1 MEKSS
6 SPISPTAIVLPLLAL
21 LALVLD
27 LPPIVWHIR
36 NRNIAASSL
45 VFWVI
50 VINFMNF
57 ANALIWP
64 TDNIENWWNG
74 KIFCDIQVKFIVAAG
89 IGSVGSIV
97 CIMRSLARVLDTENT
112 ILAPSKGQKRK
123 DLLINLVVCVGLPV
137 YMMPMQFIVQP
148 TRYWITT
155 VAGCTDPVDR
165 SWPSIVLLTMW
176 PTVFSVV
183 AVYYSGMFVKI
194 RNDSDPDANFD
205 AVLVIHRMRKYRKNF
220 SSILSSSNSNLTK
233 NRFLRLFF
241 MSMTMIAVLF
251 PVEIYVLYDQ
261 ARQTSFSYSWDL
273 VHSEHWGDIV
283 LIPTGGNV
291 AFEHWIQIV
300 FGYIIFAFT
309 GMGHDAQELYRKW
322 LLYIGL
328 GKIFPS
334 LRQSRHQRRN
344 LSTSQQS
351 NSSSLGSRARLLVKG
366 VSWSSIPSL

>member
-6 SPISPTAIVLPLLAL
+6 PLIPPAAVAVPLLAL
-21 LALVLD
+21 LALILD

-50 VINFMNF
+50 IINFINF
-57 ANALIWP
+57 INAIIWP
-64 TDNIENWWNG
+64 TDNIETWWNG
-74 KIFCDIQVKFIVAAG
+74 RVFCDIQVKLIVAAG
-89 IGSVGSIV
+89 IGSVGSIICV
-97 CIMRSLARVLDTENT
+97 MRGLAKVLDTENT
-112 ILAPSKGQKRK
+112 ILAPSQGQKRK
-123 DLLINLVVCVGLPV
+123 ELIISLVLCVGLPV
-137 YMMPMQFIVQP
+137 YMMPIQYIVQP

-155 VAGCTDPVDR
+155 VAGCTAPVDR

-176 PTVFSVV
+176 PTIFSVV
-183 AVYYSGMFVKI
+183 AVYYSGMFMKI
-194 RNDSDPDANFD
+194 IRYSDSIADRII
-205 AVLVIHRMRKYRKNF
+205 VLVIHRMRKYRKNF

-241 MSMTMIAVLF
+241 MSLIMVAILF
-251 PVEIYVLYDQ
+251 PVEVYVLYDQ
-261 ARQTSFSYSWDL
+261 ATHTSLAYSWDL

-291 AFEHWIQIV
+291 VFEHWIQV
-300 FGYIIFAFT
+300 VYGYIIFAFT

-322 LLYIGL
+322 LLYVGL

-334 LRQSRHQRRN
+334 LHQSRHQRRN
-344 LSTSQQS
+344 LSTSQES
-351 NSSSLGSRARLLVKG
+351 NSSSFGSRARLIIKR
-366 VSWSSIPSL
+366 VSWIPIPSA